1 MDTTMKR
8 YYKQGNVLAVLFIAL
23 TFTVAGCST
32 TGMQR
37 SENLQ
42 SSLETVDNN
51 IKETVVQI
59 EAIGSSLNEL
69 TRPGQSD
76 VKKAFDAF
84 SKNVSQIKDMENNFS
99 KHSDEM
105 TKDIKTYL
113 DAWDK
118 NKNQYDN
125 AELQQS
131 SNERRAALG
140 RTYERIAQNKMG
152 VKEAYKTY
160 VSDVTEIEKYLSNDL
175 TTQGLSS
182 ISSMTDKTVRNGN
195 KLKSEIGNLRTAI
208 ESARAEME
216 KGGIAMN

>member
-1 MDTTMKR
+1 MKR
-8 YYKQGNVLAVLFIAL
+8 FYKQSHSIAL
-23 TFTVAGCST
+23 LLMASTISMVACST

-37 SENLQ
+37 SEDLQ
-42 SSLETVDNN
+42 SSLETVDSD
-51 IKETVVQI
+51 IKLTVVQL
-59 EAIGSSLNEL
+59 EAIGSSLDEL

-76 VKKAFDAF
+76 VKKAFDVF
-84 SKNVSQIKDMENNFS
+84 SKNVKKSGDLEKAFS
-99 KHSDEM
+99 KDSDRM
-105 TKDIKTYL
+105 TSDIKTYL

-140 RTYERIAQNKMG
+140 RTYDRIAQTKLG

-160 VSDVTEIEKYLSNDL
+160 VSDVTEIQKYLSNDL
-175 TTQGLSS
+175 TSQGISS
-182 ISSMTDKTVRNGN
+182 ISSLSDKTVRNGAL
-195 KLKSEIGNLRTAI
+195 LKTEMGKFQSAI

-216 KGGIAMN
+216 KSGIAMN

>member
-8 YYKQGNVLAVLFIAL
+8 YYKPHNILAVLFIAL
-23 TFTVAGCST
+23 TITVTACST

-42 SSLETVDNN
+42 SSLESVDND
-51 IKETVVQI
+51 IKLTVEEI
-59 EAIGSSLNEL
+59 EAVGSSLDEL

-76 VKKAFDAF
+76 VQKAFEVFSENVSKIEEMEEDF
-84 SKNVSQIKDMENNFS
+84 SKNA
-99 KHSDEM
+99 DEM
-105 TKDIKTYL
+105 TSDIETYL
-113 DAWDK
+113 EAWDN

-131 SNERRAALG
+131 SNERRAELG
-140 RTYERIAQNKMG
+140 RTYEKIAQNKMG

-175 TTQGLSS
+175 TSEGISS
-182 ISSMTDKTVRNGN
+182 IASLSDKTVRNGN
-195 KLKSEIGNLRTAI
+195 QLKTEIGNLRSAI
-208 ESARAEME
+208 ESARAEM
-216 KGGIAMN
+216 KKDGIAMN